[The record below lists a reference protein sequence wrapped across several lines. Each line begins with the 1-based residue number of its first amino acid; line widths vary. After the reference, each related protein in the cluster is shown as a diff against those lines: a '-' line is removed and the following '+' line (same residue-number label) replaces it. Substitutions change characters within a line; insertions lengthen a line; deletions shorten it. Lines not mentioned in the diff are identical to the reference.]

1 MSSPTGVVEEL
12 HALHESYTFKVN
24 AAVASDQ
31 WDLVSELTD
40 AYYEDAQAALSAAA
54 TADPDRR

>member
-1 MSSPTGVVEEL
+1 MSSPFAVVEDL

-24 AAVASDQ
+24 AAVASDR

-40 AYYEDAQAALSAAA
+40 AYYEDAQATL
-54 TADPDRR
+54 TAPAESDRP